1 MDITDRETLRE
12 REREGGEGTK
22 GEPRIEGTEGVTQ
35 ERGYRRGDPGV
46 REQKG

>member
-1 MDITDRETLRE
+1 MDITDRETLRK
-12 REREGGEGTK
+12 RERGGEGKK
-22 GEPRIEGTEGVTQ
+22 GEPRIEDTEGVTQ